1 MLPSAVVF
9 DVDGVLFDTEIRIRR
24 AWEKFSAEMGWP
36 QVAEHYLEYVGQ
48 NRNDIAA
55 RFLKEYGPGF
65 DGMGF
70 LIRCTDYC
78 RQQLEDEGIPLKPGI
93 MDILDYLKEK
103 GVPMAL
109 ATSTS
114 ADRTAR
120 RMELTGL
127 GPYFQAIV
135 TGDMVSHSKPDPE
148 IYARACLELGVDPAD
163 TIAVEDAPN
172 GIRSAHG
179 AGMQVIMIPDL
190 VPYTPELDPML
201 LTHLPSLTALRDYLR
216 ERE

>member
-55 RFLKEYGPGF
+55 RFLNEYGPGF

-148 IYARACLELGVDPAD
+148 IYARACRELGVDPAHA
-163 TIAVEDAPN
+163 IAVEDAPN
-172 GIRSAHG
+172 GIRSAFG

-190 VPYTPELDPML
+190 VPHTAELDSML